1 MPVSR
6 AFVAIRVPAAL
17 GKLSDAMRPLWPA
30 QGVSWV
36 RPKNLHLTLRFL
48 GAAED
53 AQIAALRE
61 GLTAVAVQHER
72 FNAITEES
80 GCFPNRRRPKVI
92 WAGVADAAG
101 RLGALQQDVEE
112 VVCAAGWPPEERD
125 FRPHVTLGRVRA
137 RVRPPRSKW
146 SGEWPRLQ
154 VPVEAVELIES
165 MLKPAGAEYQTLYR
179 AILTK
184 G

>member
-6 AFVAIRVPAAL
+6 AFVGIRVPAAL
-17 GKLSDAMRPLWPA
+17 GKLSDEMRPLWPA

-36 RPKNLHLTLRFL
+36 SPENLHLTLRFL

-53 AQIAALRE
+53 GQIAALGQ
-61 GLTAVAVQHER
+61 GLTAVAARHEG
-72 FNAITEES
+72 FVAAVEQS

-92 WAGVADAAG
+92 WAGVADADG
-101 RLGALQQDVEE
+101 RLGALQRDVEE
-112 VVCAAGWPPEERD
+112 VVCAAGWEPEERD

-137 RVRPPRSKW
+137 EVRPPRSKW
-146 SGEWPRLQ
+146 SGDLPRLQ

-165 MLKPAGAEYQTLYR
+165 MLKPTGAEYRTLHR
-179 AILTK
+179 AELSL
-184 G
+184 